1 MSDVTKKVTERDN
14 LVTIPVPPKPR
25 FAPFRL
31 PFRRRLQT
39 LAVLFHTVC
48 IASMLATFFLLC
60 AIPILWPLII
70 VYLVWASFDNA
81 AEEGKDRR
89 IRFFREAKLWRWYN
103 DYFPIRLHKTHDLDP
118 SRTFI
123 FGYHPHGIIS
133 MAAMGNFATEA
144 TGFGALFPGI
154 TNTLLTLSSNFHI
167 PLYRDYL
174 MAMGL
179 ASVSKRNC
187 DMTLARGA
195 GHAITIVIGGAQES
209 LLSRPHS
216 NDLVLRKRL
225 GVIRLAM
232 KHGADLVPVFSF
244 GENDIYEQAE
254 NDPGSWL
261 YAFQQ
266 TFKKVA
272 GFTLPMFWAR
282 GVLNY
287 DFGLMPFRRQ
297 INTVI
302 GKPIRVEKN
311 TDPSLEDIQIVQKQ
325 YIDALTDLYKT
336 FKDDFLPDRA
346 REMRIVE

>member
-1 MSDVTKKVTERDN
+1 
-14 LVTIPVPPKPR
+14 
-25 FAPFRL
+25 
-31 PFRRRLQT
+31 
-39 LAVLFHTVC
+39 
-48 IASMLATFFLLC
+48 
-60 AIPILWPLII
+60 
-70 VYLVWASFDNA
+70 
-81 AEEGKDRR
+81 
-89 IRFFREAKLWRWYN
+89 
-103 DYFPIRLHKTHDLDP
+103 
-118 SRTFI
+118 
-123 FGYHPHGIIS
+123 

-244 GENDIYEQAE
+244 GENGTTLAHHSQRYE
-254 NDPGSWL
+254 
-261 YAFQQ
+261 
-266 TFKKVA
+266 
-272 GFTLPMFWAR
+272 
-282 GVLNY
+282 
-287 DFGLMPFRRQ
+287 
-297 INTVI
+297 
-302 GKPIRVEKN
+302 
-311 TDPSLEDIQIVQKQ
+311 
-325 YIDALTDLYKT
+325 LTW
-336 FKDDFLPDRA
+336 
-346 REMRIVE
+346 